1 MPTLIQIGALE
12 STCCRRDLPKV
23 NQRQRLIRWLADKFP
38 LKLDSVEM
46 MFATSNAVVQ
56 TTTEWTVRIYSGTPD
71 SGSLVS
77 QWSSD
82 GELLPHL
89 VMPPGTTGTI
99 VLFTVDPDD
108 PEQIYIDDNGSH
120 TYTVGYRI
128 DAHNQPGSPCLSSPD
143 PNYNAFPCT
152 DTSGLDESA
161 QNWIDMVT
169 GTFCVCG
176 QGWTSFQSM
185 PSICRPSG
193 DWVLRSAVTP
203 QNCVPVTGACC
214 LEDGGCVEDLQPSS
228 CSDLDGTYQGDD
240 TVCSSANCPSPSGA
254 CCIESTGECVDLEAD
269 LCDLGGGIHHPES
282 SCATII
288 CFPEGACCLL
298 DGTCVPGVSPGICQ
312 DAGGLFQGDGS
323 ICTSDLCPQPLGGC
337 CLSNGNCIDVEDAVC
352 TAFGGSW
359 QGAGSSCDDPGI
371 CDVDPCPAD
380 VNGDGV
386 VDVNDLLNVIADWN
400 TSGSG
405 GTDINGDGIV
415 NVNDLLAIISS
426 WGAC

>member
-1 MPTLIQIGALE
+1 MLHRVTSMFVLAVCATFAAAQEGLRAPITASLDSIHVQRIILRPSLLRAQLPGGAEVEQVGTLIRGACPSEMYAHTDSDWGPGEYVLQAGFAQGE
-12 STCCRRDLPKV
+12 SAAASYQV
-23 NQRQRLIRWLADKFP
+23 AADKFP

-169 GTFCVCG
+169 GTFCVC
-176 QGWTSFQSM
+176 
-185 PSICRPSG
+185 
-193 DWVLRSAVTP
+193 
-203 QNCVPVTGACC
+203 
-214 LEDGGCVEDLQPSS
+214 
-228 CSDLDGTYQGDD
+228 
-240 TVCSSANCPSPSGA
+240 
-254 CCIESTGECVDLEAD
+254 
-269 LCDLGGGIHHPES
+269 
-282 SCATII
+282 
-288 CFPEGACCLL
+288 
-298 DGTCVPGVSPGICQ
+298 
-312 DAGGLFQGDGS
+312 
-323 ICTSDLCPQPLGGC
+323 
-337 CLSNGNCIDVEDAVC
+337 
-352 TAFGGSW
+352 
-359 QGAGSSCDDPGI
+359 
-371 CDVDPCPAD
+371 
-380 VNGDGV
+380 
-386 VDVNDLLNVIADWN
+386 
-400 TSGSG
+400 
-405 GTDINGDGIV
+405 
-415 NVNDLLAIISS
+415 
-426 WGAC
+426 